1 MKRKVIILVLSISLF
16 SLFFTGCG
24 SKKDEIVI
32 NKEATPKTLFE
43 KAFKISK
50 KHPEKARKYFR
61 EIVQLF
67 PNSSYTPEAK
77 YQIGYTYYRQKG
89 FDNYLLAIQE
99 FRDFVATYPSHPL
112 APQAQFLIAFCYYKM
127 MRKPGRDQDNTYS
140 AIKEFKR
147 LISTYPLTPQA
158 KDGKKYLKKCE
169 DNAAE
174 SIFLIAHFYYRT
186 KAYVASERRFKQL
199 MTKYPNYSYMDKV
212 YWYLAKLYQK
222 TKRYELA
229 LEYFKKAATE
239 FPHSKY
245 GFKSGRYLKRHEK
258 ELKSKIKKEEK

>member
-1 MKRKVIILVLSISLF
+1 MKKNTIFILIFILILPFVFIQCGGKDQIIIEK
-16 SLFFTGCG
+16 G
-24 SKKDEIVI
+24 
-32 NKEATPKTLFE
+32 ATPKALFE
-43 KAFKISK
+43 KAFKMSK
-50 KHPEKARKYFR
+50 RHPEKARKYFR

-112 APQAQFLIAFCYYKM
+112 APQGQYLIGYCYYKM

-158 KDGKKYLKKCE
+158 KKAKKLLKKCE

-174 SIFLIAHFYYRT
+174 HIFLIGHFYYRT
-186 KAYVASERRFKQL
+186 KGYKAAEKRFKQL
-199 MTKYPNYSYMDKV
+199 IKLYPNYSYMDKV
-212 YWYLAKLYQK
+212 YWFLGKLYVKTQK
-222 TKRYELA
+222 YNLA
-229 LEYFKKAATE
+229 LDYFEKAAKE
-239 FPHSKY
+239 FFHSKY
-245 GFKSGRYLKRHEK
+245 GYKSAKYLKKHKR
-258 ELKSKIKKEEK
+258 ELESKIKKEEK

>member
-1 MKRKVIILVLSISLF
+1 MRKKTIFIILFALVIPF
-16 SLFFTGCG
+16 IFTQCG
-24 SKKDEIVI
+24 GKDDIVI
-32 NKEATPKTLFE
+32 EKGATPKMLFE
-43 KAFKISK
+43 KAFKMSK
-50 KHPEKARKYFR
+50 RHPEKARKYFR

-77 YQIGYTYYRQKG
+77 FQIGYTYYRQKG

-112 APQAQFLIAFCYYKM
+112 APQAQYLIAYCYYKM

-158 KDGKKYLKKCE
+158 KEAKNYLKRCQ

-174 SIFLIAHFYYRT
+174 HIFLIGHFYYRT
-186 KAYVASERRFKQL
+186 KGYKAAERRFKQIIKL
-199 MTKYPNYSYMDKV
+199 FPEFSSMDKV
-212 YWYLAKLYQK
+212 YWYLGKLYMK
-222 TKRYELA
+222 TKKYKLA
-229 LEYFKKAATE
+229 LDYFKKSAEE

-245 GFKSGRYLKRHEK
+245 GFKSRKYLRKHGK
-258 ELKSKIKKEEK
+258 ELESKIKKEEK